1 MKKKYLNFLIIIGL
15 GATLFGLSFAIGGQ
29 AVMYLRVGGILLFLL
44 GVALLLVP
52 QKKKEEP
59 VNADYLYTVKESFM
73 SAPERELYARLM
85 RCLGG
90 DFAIFPQVALA
101 SLVDK
106 VNFGSYRNELF
117 RIVDFALCDR
127 FSLRPVLIIELNDAS
142 HKREERR
149 RRDEKVRCIA
159 ERAGLGM
166 LTLELDDLPD
176 DRTLR
181 KKIFSSI
188 KR

>member
-1 MKKKYLNFLIIIGL
+1 M
-15 GATLFGLSFAIGGQ
+15 
-29 AVMYLRVGGILLFLL
+29 
-44 GVALLLVP
+44 
-52 QKKKEEP
+52 
-59 VNADYLYTVKESFM
+59 
-73 SAPERELYARLM
+73 
-85 RCLGG
+85 
-90 DFAIFPQVALA
+90 
-101 SLVDK
+101 
-106 VNFGSYRNELF
+106 
-117 RIVDFALCDR
+117 
-127 FSLRPVLIIELNDAS
+127 LIIELNDAS